1 MEAIIEGLLYV
12 QGDIGLTLDQVMN
25 ILNVSEEEAKELVFN
40 LKNSY
45 EQDSRGLSIKY
56 LGNAFKLTTKEEH
69 KEYYQKLLENPK
81 NNVLSNSALE
91 TLAIIA
97 YNEPITRVEIDELRG
112 IDSAYVVRRLLA
124 KGLIKECGKSDLPG
138 KPILYKTTDDFLD
151 YFGLSSINDL
161 PKLEE
166 IEEDNSDK
174 DLFKSIYAP
183 INEMKTIVN
192 HLKELSKNETN
203 IRELGVLY
211 NKVLE
216 LEKIAKNAE
225 PVFDQYRIAI
235 CRND

>member
-25 ILNVSEEEAKELVFN
+25 ILDVSEEEAKELVFN

-45 EQDSRGLSIKY
+45 EQENRGLRIKY
-56 LGNAFKLTTKEEH
+56 LGNTFKLTTKEEH

-97 YNEPITRVEIDELRG
+97 YNEPITRVGIDELRG
-112 IDSAYVVRRLLA
+112 IDSLYVVRRLLA

-166 IEEDNSDK
+166 LEEDDEDK
-174 DLFKSIYAP
+174 DLFKSIY
-183 INEMKTIVN
+183 
-192 HLKELSKNETN
+192 KEEG
-203 IRELGVLY
+203 E
-211 NKVLE
+211 
-216 LEKIAKNAE
+216 
-225 PVFDQYRIAI
+225 
-235 CRND
+235 

>member
-12 QGDIGLTLDQVMN
+12 QGDLGLTLEQVMN

-45 EQDSRGLSIKY
+45 EQENRGLRIKY
-56 LGNAFKLTTKEEH
+56 LGNTFKLTTKEEH

-97 YNEPITRVEIDELRG
+97 YNEPITRVGIDELRG
-112 IDSAYVVRRLLA
+112 IDSSYVVRRLLA

-166 IEEDNSDK
+166 LEEDDVDK
-174 DLFKSIYAP
+174 DLFKSIY
-183 INEMKTIVN
+183 
-192 HLKELSKNETN
+192 KEEG
-203 IRELGVLY
+203 E
-211 NKVLE
+211 
-216 LEKIAKNAE
+216 
-225 PVFDQYRIAI
+225 
-235 CRND
+235 